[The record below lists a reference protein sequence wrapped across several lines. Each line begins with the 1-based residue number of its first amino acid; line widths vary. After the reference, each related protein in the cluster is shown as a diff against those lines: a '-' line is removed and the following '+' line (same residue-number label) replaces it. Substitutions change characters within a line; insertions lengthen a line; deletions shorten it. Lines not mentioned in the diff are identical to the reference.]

1 MLMHVRNNS
10 KHMDK
15 HDRPYK
21 CTAPGCE
28 KLLGFTYSGGLLR
41 HEREV
46 HKMHGGTKAPL
57 YCPYTGCKRSAG
69 DGFTRRENLS
79 EHIRRVH
86 QRTSAT
92 PAGAGVG
99 GSSSSGGMM
108 ERSGSRSLSTT
119 RLKREEGS
127 DNVRSPSAESAALL
141 VGESNTKSKK
151 RRREEA
157 DDGDDDDDDND
168 EDDEN
173 VTEYGRL
180 GTDVPVGGHNDD
192 NDLRGEVKRLKR
204 ELSLRD
210 MRLQELQATV
220 DRLSGPGGQYQH
232 EQQQQQQQRPSY

>member
-1 MLMHVRNNS
+1 MLMYAHSNS

-86 QRTSAT
+86 QRMSAT

-99 GSSSSGGMM
+99 SGGSGSGMM
-108 ERSGSRSLSTT
+108 ERGGRRSSSTT
-119 RLKREEGS
+119 RLKLEEGRGYT
-127 DNVRSPSAESAALL
+127 RSPSADPATLL
-141 VGESNTKSKK
+141 IGESNAKTKK

-157 DDGDDDDDDND
+157 DDGDTQGRRDDDD
-168 EDDEN
+168 EDSEII
-173 VTEYGRL
+173 TEHGRP
-180 GTDVPVGGHNDD
+180 GSDVQVREYSN
-192 NDLRGEVKRLKR
+192 NSDLRGEVKRLKR

-210 MRLQELQATV
+210 IRLQELQATV
-220 DRLSGPGGQYQH
+220 DRLSGSREQH
-232 EQQQQQQQRPSY
+232 QQHQHQRSPHW

>member
-1 MLMHVRNNS
+1 MLMCAHDNS

-86 QRTSAT
+86 QRMTATS
-92 PAGAGVG
+92 AGAGI
-99 GSSSSGGMM
+99 GSSGSGSGLV
-108 ERSGSRSLSTT
+108 ERSGRRSSSTT
-119 RLKREEGS
+119 RLKREEGGG
-127 DNVRSPSAESAALL
+127 DTRSPSAEPATLL
-141 VGESNTKSKK
+141 TGESYAKTKK
-151 RRREEA
+151 RRRGET
-157 DDGDDDDDDND
+157 DDGDKQGRRDDDDEES
-168 EDDEN
+168 EDI
-173 VTEYGRL
+173 TEYGRL
-180 GTDVPVGGHNDD
+180 GSNKQAGGHGNDH
-192 NDLRGEVKRLKR
+192 DLRGEVKRLKR

-220 DRLSGPGGQYQH
+220 DRLSGSGEKHQQQHQHQQYQ
-232 EQQQQQQQRPSY
+232 R

>member
-1 MLMHVRNNS
+1 MRKHS

-57 YCPYTGCKRSAG
+57 YCPYTGCKRSSG

-86 QRTSAT
+86 QRATAT
-92 PAGAGVG
+92 PVGTGVG
-99 GSSSSGGMM
+99 GASGGSGTV
-108 ERSGSRSLSTT
+108 EQGGRRSVSMT
-119 RLKREEGS
+119 RLKREEGA
-127 DNVRSPSAESAALL
+127 DDIRSLSVDSAAQRT
-141 VGESNTKSKK
+141 GESVANLKK

-157 DDGDDDDDDND
+157 DDGDEGAQRDDHDYDDDSTNEHGGRSAEVLASEHDN
-168 EDDEN
+168 
-173 VTEYGRL
+173 
-180 GTDVPVGGHNDD
+180 GG
-192 NDLRGEVKRLKR
+192 DLRGEVKRLKR
-204 ELSLRD
+204 ELSMRD
-210 MRLQELQATV
+210 MRVQELQATV
-220 DRLSGPGGQYQH
+220 DRLSRPGDQPYD
-232 EQQQQQQQRPSY
+232 QQQQRSPR